1 MTVVWI
7 LVLLVAVA
15 PLADAHRTMR
25 NPKAVLGMVRSRL
38 TLPAAKPAAPLA
50 LMPLIIPGV
59 HTISDASL
67 FPLVNLVLPAWLC
80 LIFLPR
86 WKYTKPVVKYTAVVF
101 AALYVALLVP
111 VLCSSAGL
119 LSQFTSLDGIVNLF
133 SKPSAVL
140 VGWVCHGRHQPF
152 AICPLP
158 SALCPL
164 PPALC
169 TMPGALC
176 PAPSCSAPSAPL
188 HERNTY
194 SNQIHFVA
202 FDLWTAQWIVA
213 DANKIHSDRVGNLW
227 RVPHYAVA
235 PTLVGT
241 FLFGPA
247 GLLAYLAMRGAF
259 FAYRKS
265 SLVKRPGSYY

>member
-140 VGWVCHGRHQPF
+140 VGW
-152 AICPLP
+152 
-158 SALCPL
+158 
-164 PPALC
+164 
-169 TMPGALC
+169 
-176 PAPSCSAPSAPL
+176 
-188 HERNTY
+188 
-194 SNQIHFVA
+194 IHFVA